1 MLKPELT
8 DHIPLLQVGGHYR
21 LLTKRDQT
29 PQLLQELEENGGV
42 IFDNGAIPVVTNET
56 LFLNRPHFLPR
67 DILLSNKQII
77 RRKKKPNLVMHNV
90 ELDHFSLRVLVEPFS
105 SEEDLQGDLPPIDV
119 LSERLKFIIP
129 NSTFVIN

>member
-1 MLKPELT
+1 
-8 DHIPLLQVGGHYR
+8 
-21 LLTKRDQT
+21 
-29 PQLLQELEENGGV
+29 
-42 IFDNGAIPVVTNET
+42 
-56 LFLNRPHFLPR
+56 
-67 DILLSNKQII
+67 
-77 RRKKKPNLVMHNV
+77 MHNV